1 MPPTQH
7 QNDTWRNRTHP
18 IKEDMQFQRATWRAE
33 RIGWALLWLIMILAL
48 LGLFSEGLLSTTSA
62 ESPAGDLRVTYGR
75 FQRSGAP
82 AEVKL
87 EAAPQNGQEVVIRV
101 SAPML
106 DAFTI
111 ESISPRPQ
119 AERGVTNGIELVFPV
134 AAGEP
139 LTAYMN
145 VRPHKV
151 GFVSS
156 EIGIGRGRPAQLN
169 QFIYP

>member
-1 MPPTQH
+1 MPPTHQ

-18 IKEDMQFQRATWRAE
+18 IKEDMRFQRATWRVE
-33 RIGWALLWLIMILAL
+33 RIGWILLWLIMILAL
-48 LGLFSEGLLSTTSA
+48 LGLFSEGPLSTTSV

-87 EAAPQNGQEVVIRV
+87 EASPKNGQEVVIRV
-101 SAPML
+101 SATML
-106 DAFTI
+106 DAFAI

-119 AERGVTNGIELVFPV
+119 TERGVTHGVELVFPV
-134 AAGEP
+134 AAGEL
-139 LTAYMN
+139 LTVYMT
-145 VRPHKV
+145 VRPDGV
-151 GFVSS
+151 GLVSS
-156 EIGIGRGRPAQLN
+156 EIGIGPGRPAQLN